1 MSTNQFDIGLI
12 GLAVMGEN
20 LVLNMESKGF
30 SVAVFNR
37 TTEVTEKFA
46 AGRAKGKNIQPTRTM
61 EEFVAAI
68 KRPRKAMIMVKAGAP
83 VDAVIGQLAPL
94 LEKGDVI
101 IDGGN
106 SLFTDTQRRC
116 KDLEG
121 KGIHFVGMGVSGGEE
136 GALKGPSL
144 MPGGPRASWEIIAP
158 IFRKIA
164 AQVDGDP
171 CCRYMAPDGA
181 GHYVKMVH
189 NGIEYGDM
197 QLICE
202 AYAIMK
208 NVLGME
214 AEELG
219 EIFTEWN
226 KGELDSYLIEI
237 TSQIFKKIEPE
248 TGKPLVDIILDKAGQ
263 KGTGMWTLQSAIA
276 QSVVIST
283 INAAVE
289 ARVISSRK
297 DERVASSKILPQ
309 PKPKKFEGD
318 RKQLIDAVRN
328 ALYASKIVSYAQGM
342 AVVGAASHQYNW
354 NLNFGDIATI
364 WRGGCIIR
372 AKFLNRITEAYA
384 RDPKLHNLLLD
395 QYFTDIIAKTQHNW
409 RVAVSTAINY
419 GVAAPAFSASLAY
432 FDSYRSARLPSNLLQ
447 AQRDFFG
454 AHTYERVDKPG
465 VFHTEWIESD
475 HNPVQKSAEPKPH
488 EPRHAGE

>member
-1 MSTNQFDIGLI
+1 MTANQCDIGLI

-37 TTEVTEKFA
+37 TTEVTDKFA
-46 AGRAKGKNIQPTRTM
+46 AGRAQGKNIQPTRSM
-61 EEFVAAI
+61 EEFVGAL
-68 KRPRKAMIMVKAGAP
+68 KKPRKAMIMIKAGKP
-83 VDAVIGQLAPL
+83 VDQVIGELVPF

-121 KGIHFVGMGVSGGEE
+121 KGIHFVGCGVSGGEE

-144 MPGGPRASWEIIAP
+144 MPGGSRESWEIIAP

-164 AQVDGDP
+164 AQVDGEP
-171 CCRYMAPDGA
+171 CARYMGPDGA

-208 NVLGME
+208 HVLGME
-214 AEELG
+214 APELG

-237 TSQIFKKIEPE
+237 TSQIFRKIDPE
-248 TGKPLVDIILDKAGQ
+248 TGGPLVDVILDKAGQ

-297 DERVASSKILPQ
+297 DERVAASKILPQ
-309 PKPKKFEGD
+309 PKPKKFTGD
-318 RKQLIDAVRN
+318 RKKLIDAVRN

-342 AVVGAASHQYNW
+342 ELLGAASKQYNW

-372 AKFLNRITEAYA
+372 AKFLNCIVDAYK
-384 RDPKLHNLLLD
+384 RDPALHNLLLD
-395 QYFTDIIAKTQHNW
+395 SYFTDIIKSTQDNW
-409 RVAVSTAINY
+409 RVAVAAAVEQ
-419 GVAAPAFSASLAY
+419 GVAVPAFSASLAY
-432 FDSYRSARLPSNLLQ
+432 FDSYRSERLPSNLLQ

-465 VFHTEWIESD
+465 VFHTEWMESD
-475 HNPVQKSAEPKPH
+475 QKPAEKRAEPK
-488 EPRHAGE
+488 ESARRHAGE